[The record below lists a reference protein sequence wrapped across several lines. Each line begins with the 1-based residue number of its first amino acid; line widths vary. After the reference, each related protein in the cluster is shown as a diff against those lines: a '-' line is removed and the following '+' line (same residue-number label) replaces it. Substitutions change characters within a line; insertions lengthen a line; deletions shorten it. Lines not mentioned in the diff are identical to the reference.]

1 MPVRIVVLFA
11 HTAATQPSG
20 AGTGSSRV
28 VNNLAGSSI
37 GIAPLLQSLGVMQPE
52 ADVGHSIYTLL
63 LVEPVAKLM
72 LSGRLTE
79 LVLLGQWDGASSL
92 FPAWPPPDWFTRT
105 SGRYYEPQP
114 CPLVASHFRSLA
126 SDLRRWHALL
136 PLGDDDGE
144 GLGPGCEHLAIER
157 HPQPETS
164 FRVALRRA
172 GGQNLSVAL
181 KPSCHQPAVLLV

>member
-1 MPVRIVVLFA
+1 MV
-11 HTAATQPSG
+11 TS
-20 AGTGSSRV
+20 
-28 VNNLAGSSI
+28 LAGSAI
-37 GIAPLLQSLGVMQPE
+37 GTAPLLQSLGVMHPE
-52 ADVGHSIYTLL
+52 ADVRPSIYTLL
-63 LVEPVAKLM
+63 LVEPVAKLV
-72 LSGRLTE
+72 LSGRLAE
-79 LVLLGQWDGASSL
+79 LVLLGRWDGASSL

-157 HPQPETS
+157 HPQPET
-164 FRVALRRA
+164 ALESLCEGRA
-172 GGQNLSVAL
+172 GQNFQL
-181 KPSCHQPAVLLV
+181 P